1 MNLNQTMNDYTSE
14 DTNFIEVYCKIAY
27 SEINDIFNVPKNLTI
42 SNFINYAN
50 STIRNRFHIHS
61 SYDIEV
67 IEIGDHT
74 YNCPNEL
81 IPKMEE
87 NHNQTMY
94 EKYGHLYNRNCLMAF
109 YIRPVNPVTREF
121 IRRENYHN

>member
-27 SEINDIFNVPKNLTI
+27 SKINDIFNVPKNLTI

-61 SYDIEV
+61 RYDIEV

-94 EKYGHLYNRNCLMAF
+94 EKYGHLYNRNRLMAF